1 MRIVMLGTGPFAVP
15 TFEALLAAG
24 HEIPLLVTRP
34 PVPSKGKQPINP
46 MREVAVAHRVPVFD
60 PQSINAP
67 EAIQVVQ
74 ELAADL
80 LVVCDYGQILSR
92 AALGTTRWGGINLH
106 GSLLPKY
113 RGAAPVQWCVYHG
126 DPVSGVSVILL
137 TPTLDGGPVLVQI
150 STPVDP
156 DETAGQLETR
166 LAQIG
171 VDAVRQALE
180 HLERWDREQASSGG
194 SAGTTP
200 QLGSPQAPERVT
212 KAPRLHK
219 SQGQI
224 DWTRSA
230 VALRNQIRAFQP
242 WPGSYTHLARGSGP
256 PLRLIVVATQIV
268 AAAEAPASAADL
280 SPAPGSLIRADQ
292 DHFWVQ
298 TGEGVLALTEVQPA
312 GKRVMSAAEFLRGY
326 APVPGSAFVWLD
338 PS

>member
-24 HEIPLLVTRP
+24 HDVPLLVTRP

-46 MREVAVAHRVPVFD
+46 MREVAVAHGVPVFD
-60 PQSINAP
+60 PPSINAP

-113 RGAAPVQWCVYHG
+113 RGAAPVQWCVFQG
-126 DPVSGVSVILL
+126 DTVSGVSVILL
-137 TPTLDGGPVLVQI
+137 TPTLDGGPVLVQV

-156 DETAGQLETR
+156 DETAGQLEVR
-166 LAQIG
+166 LSQIG

-180 HLERWDREQASSGG
+180 QLELWDRQQTGSGG
-194 SAGTTP
+194 SAAATP
-200 QLGSPQAPERVT
+200 HLGSPQAPELVT

-224 DWTRSA
+224 DWNRSA
-230 VALRNQIRAFQP
+230 AAIRNQIRAFQP

-256 PLRLIVVATQIV
+256 PLRLILVATQIV
-268 AAAEAPASAADL
+268 PPATAQASSADGSL
-280 SPAPGSLIRADQ
+280 APGAVVRAEH

-298 TGEGVLALTEVQPA
+298 TGDGVLALTEVQPA
-312 GKRVMSAAEFLRGY
+312 GKRVMSSAEFLRGY
-326 APVPGSAFVWLD
+326 APAPGASCVWIE
-338 PS
+338 PI